1 MCGRLVS
8 GKRRSVDITPVMEV
22 LHLLAIGARIG
33 FKTLLLKFKILIDL
47 APYYLS

>member
-1 MCGRLVS
+1 MGGRLVS

-22 LHLLAIGARIG
+22 LHLLAIGARID
-33 FKTLLLKFKILIDL
+33 LKFKILIDL